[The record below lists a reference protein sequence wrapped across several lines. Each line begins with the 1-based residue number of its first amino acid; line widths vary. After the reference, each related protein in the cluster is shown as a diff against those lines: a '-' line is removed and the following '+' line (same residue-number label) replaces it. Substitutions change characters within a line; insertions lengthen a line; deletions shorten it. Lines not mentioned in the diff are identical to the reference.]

1 MYSNVCTN
9 NTISADIL
17 RQTAR
22 VTHIPELSAT
32 TRYRA
37 RNLARLISTH
47 HIALKRA
54 ENLTTSTVTLE
65 SLTNKHI
72 ESNMKANK
80 KLLVKCKNI
89 VNKYQRKKDLNISI
103 ELPEN
108 HIFNKMAQDGK
119 INSSVTK
126 SKRRNEKVKL
136 KFLGRKESTLKG
148 LKPATETH
156 FYETISRL
164 QNNRNLHSMPSNLKM
179 LPLIPFWRSSFEI
192 IDYGSSEEE
201 LSPSPGSGTNL
212 TPAESLYVTMRPR
225 QSCNEPIYV

>member
-1 MYSNVCTN
+1 
-9 NTISADIL
+9 
-17 RQTAR
+17 
-22 VTHIPELSAT
+22 
-32 TRYRA
+32 
-37 RNLARLISTH
+37 
-47 HIALKRA
+47 
-54 ENLTTSTVTLE
+54 
-65 SLTNKHI
+65 
-72 ESNMKANK
+72 MKANK

-192 IDYGSSEEE
+192 IDCESSEEE
-201 LSPSPGSGTNL
+201 LSPCPGSGTNL
-212 TPAESLYVTMRPR
+212 TPAPESLYVTMRPR
-225 QSCNEPIYV
+225 QGCNEPIYV